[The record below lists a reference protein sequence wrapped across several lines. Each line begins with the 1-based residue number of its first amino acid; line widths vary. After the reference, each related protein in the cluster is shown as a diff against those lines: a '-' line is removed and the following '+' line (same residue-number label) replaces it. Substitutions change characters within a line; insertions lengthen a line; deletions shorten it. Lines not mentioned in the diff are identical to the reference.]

1 MSEQNWEEWVQG
13 LEDEH
18 NVNLEQ
24 EVKQTEKQKKILEA
38 AIEIFAEKGFNG
50 ASTSEIAQ
58 KAGVAEATIFKHYRT
73 KKGLLLRL
81 VIPAIGKVAKPFIIQ
96 SLLDILDQDE
106 PLEVIIP
113 KILKDRMDFLE
124 KHWPRM
130 KVIIIEA
137 VFHDEIREAI
147 RNHVLRN
154 IFSVVS
160 ERLDQLKG
168 QGKIRKNIPNHVLVR
183 SILSMGLGYLLFRTV
198 APGILVLES
207 EEEEIDMTSKV
218 IIDGIASSQS

>member
-1 MSEQNWEEWVQG
+1 MSEHSWEEWVQE

-18 NVNLEQ
+18 NVNLEY
-24 EVKQTEKQKKILEA
+24 EGKQTEKQKKILEA
-38 AIEIFAEKGFNG
+38 AIEIFAEKGFSG

-81 VIPAIGKVAKPFIIQ
+81 VIPAIGKVAKPILIQ

-113 KILKDRMDFLE
+113 KIFKDRMDFLE
-124 KHWPRM
+124 QHWPRI
-130 KVIIIEA
+130 KVILIEA

-147 RNHVLRN
+147 RNHVLHN

-160 ERLDQLKG
+160 ERLDQLKE
-168 QGKIRKNIPNHVLVR
+168 QGKIKKNLPNHVLVR
-183 SILSMGLGYLLFRTV
+183 SILSMGFGYLLFRTV
-198 APGILVLES
+198 APSILVLES
-207 EEEEIDMTSKV
+207 EEEEIEMTSQV
-218 IIDGIASSQS
+218 LINGIAPNKS